1 MLLSVDGDRNGH
13 INVFKDNLKNFPK
26 KFKGVLLVV
35 FHASIFCDSTEFCSM
50 RYQKN
55 CRK

>member
-26 KFKGVLLVV
+26 KFKGVRL
-35 FHASIFCDSTEFCSM
+35 IFLM
-50 RYQKN
+50 RQFFVIPLNFVAWDIEKL
-55 CRK
+55 